1 MEHRWG
7 RRVDCQIP
15 VVVEAMPLAQVSAQ
29 IQNLSLSGAF
39 LGILRMEEI
48 PPTVC
53 VRFAPTITVPHLSH
67 LVFAHVVRR
76 TRDGIGLEWAE
87 FAPQIIHLHF
97 ALPPEEIQA
106 IRLMHA
112 TTVRDRR
119 LPPDPSMV
127 ELVESEGLE
136 PSTPAL

>member
-1 MEHRWG
+1 M
-7 RRVDCQIP
+7 DCQIP
-15 VVVEAMPLAQVSAQ
+15 VIVEAVAHARISAQ

-39 LGILRMEEI
+39 LGILLLEEI

-53 VRFAPTITVPHLSH
+53 VQFEPTYVAPHHSH
-67 LVFAHVVRR
+67 RIFAHVVRR
-76 TRDGIGLEWAE
+76 TRDGIGLEWAD

-112 TTVRDRR
+112 TERDRR
-119 LPPDPSMV
+119 LTRDPPMV
-127 ELVESEGLE
+127 DLVEREDLE
-136 PSTPAL
+136 PSTPVL

>member
-15 VVVEAMPLAQVSAQ
+15 VIVEAVPHARVRAQ

-39 LGILRMEEI
+39 LGILLMEEI

-53 VRFAPTITVPHLSH
+53 VRFEPTIAVPRLSH
-67 LVFAHVVRR
+67 LIFAHVVRR

-87 FAPQIIHLHF
+87 FAPQIVHVHF

-106 IRLMHA
+106 MRLMHA
-112 TTVRDRR
+112 ATVPDRR
-119 LPPDPSMV
+119 LTPDPSIDD
-127 ELVESEGLE
+127 LVPSEGLE
-136 PSTPAL
+136 PSTPA